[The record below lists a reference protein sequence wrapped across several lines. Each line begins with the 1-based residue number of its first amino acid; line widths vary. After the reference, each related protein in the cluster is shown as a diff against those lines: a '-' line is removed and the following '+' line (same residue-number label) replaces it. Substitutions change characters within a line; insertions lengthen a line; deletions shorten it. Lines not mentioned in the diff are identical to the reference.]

1 MPETRSAPGRVL
13 VVEDNPQ
20 DAYHIQRLLRT
31 SPAFYDSIHA
41 ETLTAAMMLADR
53 ATDIIVIL
61 LDLNLTDPQGL
72 DTLARLGEHVPTLPV
87 IVLTGVEDVQLAQLA
102 VRKGAQ
108 DYLVKGEVTPG
119 ILDRAIRL
127 AWERKR
133 KDQVRKELT
142 YESLNA
148 MGIATSNK
156 EDPAV
161 QMLRGHLR
169 ALTRFFDDLHTY
181 MGKNDAAHHE
191 AIRAL
196 EDSYNIDL
204 VLRDMNNILALPS
217 RQRRISD
224 HALDVVV
231 TAAGKVSSVP
241 ASEDDARRTL
251 VDYLTKQRVR

>member
-20 DAYHIQRLLRT
+20 DAYHVQRQLRT
-31 SPAFYDSIHA
+31 APAFYDSVHA

-53 ATDIIVIL
+53 ATDIVVVL
-61 LDLNLTDPQGL
+61 LDLNLTDSQGL
-72 DTLARLGEHVPTLPV
+72 DTLARLSEHAPMLPV
-87 IVLTGVEDVQLAQLA
+87 IVLTGVEDVHLAQLA

-108 DYLVKGEVTPG
+108 DYLVKGEVSPG

-148 MGIATSNK
+148 MGIATANK
-156 EDPAV
+156 GDPTI
-161 QMLRGHLR
+161 QMIRGHLR
-169 ALTRFFDDLHTY
+169 AVTRFFDELHSY
-181 MGKNDAAHHE
+181 LEKNDASHLAG
-191 AIRAL
+191 IRAL
-196 EDSYNIDL
+196 EGAYDIDL

-217 RQRRISD
+217 KQRRISD
-224 HALDVVV
+224 HALEVVV
-231 TAAGKVSSVP
+231 TAASKVSSAP

-251 VDYLTKQRVR
+251 VDYLIKQRER